1 MHSRVRMLSNP
12 RRRLVTS
19 LDVPGAPP
27 DRSTSHHPDSE
38 NFAFLSNRLGRVGG
52 STERTNRC
60 LSRSDD
66 DSIKQA
72 LRTLRERAAA
82 VDGFI
87 GPMVDTPMPI
97 TEDRLAEVKKA
108 LNGYEQ
114 AKNAYH
120 DALRNAGRT
129 PPHQVA

>member
-1 MHSRVRMLSNP
+1 M
-12 RRRLVTS
+12 
-19 LDVPGAPP
+19 
-27 DRSTSHHPDSE
+27 
-38 NFAFLSNRLGRVGG
+38 
-52 STERTNRC
+52 
-60 LSRSDD
+60 SRSDD
-66 DSIKQA
+66 VAIKQA
-72 LRTLRERAAA
+72 LRTLRERTAA
-82 VDGFI
+82 VDEFI

-114 AKNAYH
+114 AKNAYD